1 MDKFIFVNLLTAAAV
16 GLDIFWKLTD
26 PRPAKTRMKDWLKP
40 KSLIIGV
47 FALVFYA
54 LNYASGLFFPL
65 PDSGIDEVFA
75 VTGVLIFSAG
85 IFLSVWAKI
94 SMGKNWGIP
103 AEHHKDR
110 QSKLITTGPFHFTRN
125 PIYIGLSLVLIGYGL
140 AIQSYFTFLAVIP
153 VFYFSRFAVEEEK
166 QLETIFKDQYLEYKK
181 KVPRF
186 F

>member
-1 MDKFIFVNLLTAAAV
+1 MEKFIFVNLLTAAAV

-40 KSLIIGV
+40 KSLIIGI
-47 FALVFYA
+47 FAVIYYS
-54 LNYASGLFFPL
+54 LNYSSGLFFPL
-65 PDSGIDEVFA
+65 PDSGLDQVFA
-75 VTGVLIFSAG
+75 VTGVLIFSTG
-85 IFLSVWAKI
+85 IFLSIWAKI
-94 SMGKNWGIP
+94 TMGKNWGIP
-103 AEHHKDR
+103 AEHHKAR

-140 AIQSYFTFLAVIP
+140 AIQSYFTFLALIP
-153 VFYFSRFAVEEEK
+153 IYYFLKFAAEEEK
-166 QLETIFKDQYLEYKK
+166 YLEANFKDEYPEYKR